1 MTTSSNDDGRDE
13 LDDPALR
20 SMRAMWISMR
30 DEEPPAAGLAE
41 LLAAAR
47 VKAEE
52 MRPREPWWRRIAVA
66 LRRPPVLALA
76 TAVVLLGGAVVI
88 GARREAFDAM
98 PRIEGQPAGGG
109 EAAAAKLEQAMA
121 PAEDTAAGSA
131 APAPAEVAAATA
143 GVSEDEPTAAP
154 AVVAAATAG
163 VSEDEPTAAPG
174 GGATRPAPRP
184 AFRAAAPRR
193 GSAPPAA
200 PAPEVAAP
208 VAGTVTAD
216 RTVAAD
222 PPPITRERVEAEAA
236 AAPVAAPAVVAPPA
250 PPPPAAPPPPSVP
263 RDVKGPKQRL
273 QIADD
278 GGRAGE
284 AQLDGTGAAPDRP
297 SAGGEQ
303 IEATGSPKGP
313 TVGQLAK
320 QAETAAARGDCAAVR
335 AIATRLRKLDAAAHR
350 SLAERNAAV
359 ARCLK

>member
-98 PRIEGQPAGGG
+98 PRIEGPPAGGG
-109 EAAAAKLEQAMA
+109 EAAPAKLEQAMA

-131 APAPAEVAAATA
+131 APAPAEATGGGGVA
-143 GVSEDEPTAAP
+143 GAP

-278 GGRAGE
+278 GGSAGE
-284 AQLDGTGAAPDRP
+284 AIVAAPDSS
-297 SAGGEQ
+297 SAGGER
-303 IEATGSPKGP
+303 IETTRRPAGP
-313 TVGQLAK
+313 TVAQLAK

-335 AIATRLRKLDAAAHR
+335 AIASRIRKLDAAAHR
-350 SLAERNAAV
+350 SLAERSAAV